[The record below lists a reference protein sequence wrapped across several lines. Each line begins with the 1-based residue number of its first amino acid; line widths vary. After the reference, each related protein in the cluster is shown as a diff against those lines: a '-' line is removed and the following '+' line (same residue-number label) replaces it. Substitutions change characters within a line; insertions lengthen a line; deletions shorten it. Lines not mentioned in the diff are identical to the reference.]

1 MLLRVIRRTTLF
13 FVFITSAQ
21 VFREETYLRQQQ
33 EGRYNPQ
40 SDALKVFFGAFGTF
54 GK

>member
-1 MLLRVIRRTTLF
+1 MKVVHWTTFIALF
-13 FVFITSAQ
+13 RAGLYS
-21 VFREETYLRQQQ
+21 
-33 EGRYNPQ
+33 PQ